1 MAKNKITEEE
11 KKEIKTQ
18 EESYYM
24 LEKTKNDCIERGN
37 TAAAE
42 RVKSAMDDVVQAIR
56 KIDPTWKPKERGKKK
71 VEEQPKV
78 KEAIETSR
86 VVTTNDNPVFKSAND
101 SIVENLL
108 TKESPVLPDET
119 TFVDNGS
126 TEQYDVIPLPSN
138 GEGYKSKTDRLP
150 VAYLTAYDENLL
162 TSPNLYRDGLVIDFL
177 LKNKVMNK
185 SFNVD
190 DLLAGDADAI
200 IWFLRTTSYG
210 ADFPITVR
218 DPETGNEIESV
229 VDLSKLKQK
238 EFKLTGDEN
247 GHFSY
252 TLPISKK
259 EVKFRFLTRADEKKL
274 LLMQKLETEGMKSS
288 LITEISNNLKTYLET
303 DEVLSRGEIAD
314 IERLRG
320 KLDIWADKL
329 KEQTDVQYLRIIT
342 NRLEM
347 QVQAVDGDYDRENI
361 KKFIM
366 NMPAKDSLMLR
377 RYIIDNEPGMDFEI
391 EVERPASLGGGSFKT
406 FLEWD
411 DNVFLNIS

>member
-1 MAKNKITEEE
+1 MAKKKLTEEA
-11 KKEIKTQ
+11 KNEIKTH
-18 EESYYM
+18 EGSYYM
-24 LEKTKNDCIERGN
+24 LENTRQECLERGN

-42 RVKSAMDDVVQAIR
+42 RVSNAMDDVKAQIL
-56 KIDPTWKPKERGKKK
+56 KIDPTWKPKSEQKKDSVEKK
-71 VEEQPKV
+71 VLETPNVSKV
-78 KEAIETSR
+78 VEAKEK
-86 VVTTNDNPVFKSAND
+86 PVFKSAND
-101 SIVENLL
+101 SLVESLI
-108 TKESPVLPDET
+108 TKDAPVMPEESA
-119 TFVDNGS
+119 FVDNGS

-150 VAYLTAYDENLL
+150 VSYLTAYDENLL
-162 TSPNLYRDGLVIDFL
+162 TSPNLYRDGLVIDVL

-190 DLLAGDADAI
+190 DLLVGDADAI

-218 DPETGNEIESV
+218 DPETGEEIESV

-274 LLMQKLETEGMKSS
+274 LLLQKVETEGMKAN
-288 LITEISNNLKTYLET
+288 LIEEISRNLKAYLET
-303 DEVLSRGEIAD
+303 DDTLSRLEIGEI
-314 IERLRG
+314 G
-320 KLDIWADKL
+320 KFIDKLNSWSEKL
-329 KEQTDVQYLRIIT
+329 KEKSEVPYLKIIT

-347 QVQAVDGDYDRENI
+347 QVQAVNGDYDREHI
-361 KKFIM
+361 KDFIM

-391 EVERPASLGGGSFKT
+391 EVQRPESLGGGSFKT

>member
-1 MAKNKITEEE
+1 MAKKKLTEEQ
-11 KKEIKTQ
+11 KTEIKTH
-18 EESYYM
+18 EGSYYM
-24 LEKTKNDCIERGN
+24 LDSTRRECLERGN

-42 RVKSAMDDVVQAIR
+42 RVSNAMDDVRKQIL
-56 KIDPTWKPKERGKKK
+56 KIDPSWKPKSDTKDETVEKK
-71 VEEQPKV
+71 VIEKP
-78 KEAIETSR
+78 ETSS
-86 VVTTNDNPVFKSAND
+86 VVEAKEKPVFKSATD

-108 TKESPVLPDET
+108 TKEAPVIAEES

-177 LKNKVMNK
+177 LKNKILNK
-185 SFNVD
+185 SFDVD
-190 DLLAGDADAI
+190 ELLTGDADAI
-200 IWFLRTTSYG
+200 VWFLRTTSYG

-252 TLPISKK
+252 TLPITKK

-274 LLMQKLETEGMKSS
+274 LLLQKVETEGMKAS
-288 LITEISNNLKTYLET
+288 LIDELSNNLKVYL
-303 DEVLSRGEIAD
+303 DSDDVLSRTDIAEI
-314 IERLRG
+314 G
-320 KLDIWADKL
+320 KLMEKLDKWSEKL
-329 KEQTDVQYLRIIT
+329 KEKSDVQYLRIIT

-347 QVQAVDGDYDRENI
+347 QVQAVDGDYDRDNI
-361 KKFIM
+361 HNFIM

-391 EVERPASLGGGSFKT
+391 EIQRPESLGGGSFKT

>member
-1 MAKNKITEEE
+1 MAKKKLTE
-11 KKEIKTQ
+11 KQKTEISTH
-18 EESYYM
+18 EGSYYM
-24 LEKTKNDCIERGN
+24 LEKTRQECLDRGN

-42 RVKSAMDDVVQAIR
+42 RVSNAMDDVKQQIL
-56 KIDPTWKPKERGKKK
+56 KIDPSWKPKASQKNEP
-71 VEEQPKV
+71 VEEKMVEKPNVSKV
-78 KEAIETSR
+78 VEAKEKPA
-86 VVTTNDNPVFKSAND
+86 FKSAND
-101 SIVENLL
+101 SIVESLL
-108 TKESPVLPDET
+108 QKEAPVIPDES

-150 VAYLTAYDENLL
+150 VSYLTAYDENLL

-185 SFNVD
+185 SFDVE
-190 DLLAGDADAI
+190 DLLVGDADAI

-218 DPETGNEIESV
+218 DPETGQEIESV
-229 VDLSKLKQK
+229 VDLSKLKKK
-238 EFKLTGDEN
+238 EFNLTGDEN

-259 EVKFRFLTRADEKKL
+259 EIKFRFLTRADEKKL
-274 LLMQKLETEGMKSS
+274 LLLQKLETEGMKAS
-288 LITEISNNLKTYLET
+288 LIDELSKNLKAYLET
-303 DEVLSRGEIAD
+303 DDVLSRLEIGEI
-314 IERLRG
+314 G
-320 KLDIWADKL
+320 KLADKL
-329 KEQTDVQYLRIIT
+329 DVWSNKLKEKSNASYLKVIT

-347 QVQAVDGDYDRENI
+347 QVQAVDGNYDRDDIHN
-361 KKFIM
+361 FIM

-391 EVERPASLGGGSFKT
+391 EIQRPESLGGGSFKT

-411 DNVFLNIS
+411 DNVFLNIA

>member
-1 MAKNKITEEE
+1 MKRIYLYILTLFTCVHASC
-11 KKEIKTQ
+11 Q
-18 EESYYM
+18 
-24 LEKTKNDCIERGN
+24 
-37 TAAAE
+37 
-42 RVKSAMDDVVQAIR
+42 
-56 KIDPTWKPKERGKKK
+56 
-71 VEEQPKV
+71 
-78 KEAIETSR
+78 
-86 VVTTNDNPVFKSAND
+86 VFDEHFSD
-101 SIVENLL
+101 STL
-108 TKESPVLPDET
+108 
-119 TFVDNGS
+119 
-126 TEQYDVIPLPSN
+126 
-138 GEGYKSKTDRLP
+138 RLDYIF
-150 VAYLTAYDENLL
+150 AGD
-162 TSPNLYRDGLVIDFL
+162 
-177 LKNKVMNK
+177 NK
-185 SFNVD
+185 SQHIFFHQAYSMPIW
-190 DLLAGDADAI
+190 AGRKSRLSEK
-200 IWFLRTTSYG
+200 FLNG
-210 ADFPITVR
+210 NGQITVR

-252 TLPISKK
+252 TLPITKK

-288 LITEISNNLKTYLET
+288 LITEISNNLKTYLDT
-303 DEVLSRGEIAD
+303 DDVLSRGEIAE
-314 IERLRG
+314 IEKLRG
-320 KLDIWADKL
+320 KLDMWAGKL
-329 KEQTDVQYLRIIT
+329 KEQTDVQYLRFIT

-347 QVQAVDGDYDRENI
+347 QIQAVDGDYDRENI